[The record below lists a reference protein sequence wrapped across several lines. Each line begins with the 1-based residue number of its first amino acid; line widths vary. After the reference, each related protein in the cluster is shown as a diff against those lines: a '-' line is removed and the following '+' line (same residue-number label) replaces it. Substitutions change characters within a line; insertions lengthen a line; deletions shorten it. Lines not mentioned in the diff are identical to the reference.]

1 MSLPIDIIATA
12 QAMNARGIGA
22 EATGNVSARTKTG
35 MLVTPEGMDYSSL
48 TPDDIVAMDFDT
60 SWFATNNLRPSSEW
74 RLHLEILAN
83 RPEVNAVVHTHSTY
97 GAALS
102 THRRGIGPFHYM
114 VAVAGGNDIR
124 CAAYATIG
132 SQELSDNVLTALEDR
147 SGCLVANHGVVATG
161 VDLGAALTLAG
172 QIEELARQYLA
183 ALTLGEPQQLTHS
196 QMEQVIA
203 RMANRRD
210 RSNNAGY
217 VDDDDQPGAKVLHL
231 DR

>member
-12 QAMNARGIGA
+12 QALNAKGVGA
-22 EATGNVSARTKTG
+22 AGSGKVSARTKTG
-35 MLVTPEGMDYSSL
+35 MLITPEGMDYGSL

-74 RLHLEILAN
+74 RLHLNILSS
-83 RPEVNAVVHTHSTY
+83 RSEVNAIVQTHSTY
-97 GAALS
+97 ASALS

-114 VAVAGGNDIR
+114 VAAAGGRDIR
-124 CAAYATIG
+124 CADYATMG
-132 SQELSDNVLTALEDR
+132 SQELSDNVLAALEER

-161 VDLGAALTLAG
+161 VDLGAALTLAV

-183 ALTLGEPQQLTHS
+183 ALTLGEPQHLSSS
-196 QMEQVIA
+196 QMDQVIA
-203 RMANRRD
+203 RLAAIRD
-210 RSNNAGY
+210 RSNQAAY
-217 VDDDDQPGAKVLHL
+217 VDDESGAKVLHL